1 MNHLLEQRC
10 PQDPSTNLNNHLI
23 SKESLTMWTINIM
36 KTGHKWE
43 YKFQKEKPERRPRLK
58 FETGN

>member
-1 MNHLLEQRC
+1 MNHLLEQRR

-36 KTGHKWE
+36 KTGHKIGVHQIP
-43 YKFQKEKPERRPRLK
+43 KRKAGAAAPAQV
-58 FETGN
+58 